1 MQIRKLLL
9 PSLIILSA
17 CSLLLLF
24 LADASVL
31 LMSLQA
37 VFSLSIV
44 ILGWQ
49 VQQSYQNQSNNL
61 KAFAQAVSN
70 PSKVNLKFRFQ
81 QNGTGEDIKE
91 SSLIDN
97 WLALMEH
104 LLNEIYA
111 SSARLYP
118 MANELK
124 DTYSSMTTAIAR
136 HWGPPWPPCWMCRH
150 N

>member
-1 MQIRKLLL
+1 MPVSYSCHCKLCSHSQ
-9 PSLIILSA
+9 SLY
-17 CSLLLLF
+17 
-24 LADASVL
+24 SVGRCNR
-31 LMSLQA
+31 
-37 VFSLSIV
+37 VTKTK
-44 ILGWQ
+44 GK
-49 VQQSYQNQSNNL
+49 NL

-124 DTYSSMTTAIAR
+124 DTYSSMTTAMAR